1 MASFSMHLSIAKLYL
16 DRHTEEDEYEFVRGS
31 IEPDLAPFLE
41 KGRTHYGLHA
51 AWANPAK
58 YLQENGKSL
67 ENSFKRGYFLHLLTD
82 YLFYHL
88 LINIDEIL
96 NIQDVKETIDLQ
108 NLDEKAKHLL
118 DEWIKNQRND
128 FSVLEGEIR
137 NRYDIEDYIK
147 TLPENIRKVMT
158 SIDGDLKV
166 FKREEVFVF
175 LENMG
180 KINIDKIAEDLIK
193 NPGQD
198 LIELYR
204 NVLNN
209 INLDETR

>member
-1 MASFSMHLSIAKLYL
+1 
-16 DRHTEEDEYEFVRGS
+16 
-31 IEPDLAPFLE
+31 
-41 KGRTHYGLHA
+41 
-51 AWANPAK
+51 
-58 YLQENGKSL
+58 
-67 ENSFKRGYFLHLLTD
+67 
-82 YLFYHL
+82 
-88 LINIDEIL
+88 
-96 NIQDVKETIDLQ
+96 
-108 NLDEKAKHLL
+108 
-118 DEWIKNQRND
+118 
-128 FSVLEGEIR
+128 
-137 NRYDIEDYIK
+137 
-147 TLPENIRKVMT
+147 MT

-166 FKREEVFVF
+166 FKREEVFDF